1 MYVQGS
7 RMAVIHEPVGTVRYN
22 FPISVL
28 LVLTS
33 PLVGE
38 VGESSSRVGGKVIP
52 SDGLSLTPHP
62 PLRGDLPHK
71 GGG

>member
-1 MYVQGS
+1 
-7 RMAVIHEPVGTVRYN
+7 
-22 FPISVL
+22 VL